1 MAKLTTE
8 ERNALPDSDFA
19 LPGRRYPLPNEDHAR
34 AALADMQKDTS
45 LSEKDRRHIRAM
57 VHYRF
62 PDIEIAK

>member
-1 MAKLTTE
+1 MAKLTAE

-19 LPGRRYPLPNEDHAR
+19 MPGRRYPIKDEDHAR
-34 AALADMQKDTS
+34 IALSDMQKDTK

-62 PDIEIAK
+62 PDIKISK